1 MTSLLRILRFAP
13 QLNRLYLGIAVSSVL
28 AAVLSLATP
37 FLIGAATDRIVA
49 AIAGQTSVEEAVTAV
64 TWLAVAFLAVEVTT
78 TLVVSVGG
86 YWGDVMASRM
96 RTVLSARYFD
106 QLLHLPQRYFDTA
119 ITGRVTNRLNRTIT
133 ELTQFLQFLANN
145 ALTMLITTSAVLVIT
160 AFYWWPLA
168 ILLAVVF
175 PVYMWLTAKTSAKW
189 QVWEGEKNTE
199 VDIASGRFAEVVSQ
213 MSVVRAYNRQDHE
226 LAGFRKRFE
235 RTVGITRRQS
245 RYWHG
250 MDAGR
255 RLAMNAAFGV
265 MYLIVFVRTAQGHF
279 SVGDMVI
286 LLQLMNMARQPI
298 FSMSY
303 LVDSAQRAV
312 AGSKDYFEVLAEE
325 PERAGGAALPASLPA
340 ALPASPRADAVRG
353 DAVRAEPEDREAP
366 EGRDVPA
373 VRFADVGFA
382 YDPDARRPVLEGVDF
397 EIRRGEKVALVGES
411 GGGKST
417 IAHLLLGLY
426 PVTAGRIEVFGQDAA
441 TLDLAGLRSQVA
453 AVFQEPGLFSGT
465 VRENIAY
472 ADPDASDERVRA
484 AAHAAFADGFV
495 EAFEDGYEQV
505 IGERG
510 LRLSGGQKQ
519 RIAVARAV
527 LKDAPILVLDEATS
541 ALDTKSERLVQA
553 ALEELMVGRS
563 TLIVAHRLST
573 IASVDRIVT
582 LRGGRVQEIG
592 TPAELAASGG
602 IYAQLLEL
610 QQAGTKQARKM
621 LREYG
626 ILG

>member
-325 PERAGGAALPASLPA
+325 PERAGGAALPAS
-340 ALPASPRADAVRG
+340 PRADAVRG